1 MGYFADLLKAVDF
14 KCRKIITKVRVSN
27 HRLNIEVGR
36 YRNVVRTRRLVYYFD
51 HNDGE
56 DEFHF
61 IVNVL
66 YSIIVKIYIKKSS
79 AMIKP
84 AVVLRLYGLK

>member
-1 MGYFADLLKAVDF
+1 MGYFAGLLKAVDF
-14 KCRKIITKVRVSN
+14 KCRKKITKDWVN
-27 HRLNIEVGR
+27 NRLNIEVGR

-84 AVVLRLYGLK
+84 AVVL